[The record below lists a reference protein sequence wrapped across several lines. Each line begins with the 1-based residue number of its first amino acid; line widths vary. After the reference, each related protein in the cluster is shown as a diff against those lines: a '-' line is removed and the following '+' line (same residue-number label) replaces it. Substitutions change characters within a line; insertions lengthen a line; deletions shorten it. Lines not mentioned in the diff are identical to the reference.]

1 MQAIE
6 SWKEHQIRSLQRD
19 KARITVLERLD
30 ETSVLIT
37 RDWAMKWLPQKYR
50 ETQADWFGKRGF
62 SWHISV
68 VVRRIAE
75 DHQQQTFE
83 LFFNHYNHTELFQYS
98 LVPNRL
104 PQGFREELSQGDFIS
119 CSKGTSVL
127 STIPEQID
135 IR

>member
-6 SWKEHQIRSLQRD
+6 SWKAHQIRSLQQD

-37 RDWAMKWLPQKYR
+37 QDWAMKWLPQKYR
-50 ETQADWFGKRGF
+50 ETQADWFGKRGH

-75 DHQQQTFE
+75 DHQQQTFVHIIE
-83 LFFNHYNHTELFQYS
+83 KC
-98 LVPNRL
+98 
-104 PQGFREELSQGDFIS
+104 SQDASAVAKI
-119 CSKGTSVL
+119 
-127 STIPEQID
+127 IHQILM
-135 IR
+135 RP